1 MPWSPLL
8 ALCFVLSCALSAR
21 ADDVAPPS
29 SPFVR
34 APSADRP
41 ATRFLR
47 DERSSRGPLTLYLQ
61 REVNP
66 VLGPGGS
73 AETGL
78 YQPLCPLPCE
88 LTLRPGSYVF
98 GLAAGTGPTIKTA
111 EPLALRG
118 GEHVLARYDSRR
130 ILRVAGWTV
139 LIVGVLGGGALI
151 VNGHAHDLRAR
162 FITGNVLVALSL
174 GSGLWMMNVPDRA
187 SARLAR

>member
-1 MPWSPLL
+1 VPWTRLL
-8 ALCFVLSCALSAR
+8 ALCFVLSCALPVR
-21 ADDVAPPS
+21 AYDVAPPR

-34 APSADRP
+34 EPSAERP

-47 DERSSRGPLTLYLQ
+47 DERASREQLTLYLQ

-78 YQPLCPLPCE
+78 YQPLCALPCE
-88 LTLRPGSYVF
+88 LGLRPGSYVF
-98 GLAAGTGPTIKTA
+98 GLAAGTGPTIKTR
-111 EPLALRG
+111 EPLVLRG
-118 GEHVLARYDSRR
+118 GEQVLTRYDSRR
-130 ILRVAGWTV
+130 VLRAAGWAV

-187 SARLAR
+187 SAHISR